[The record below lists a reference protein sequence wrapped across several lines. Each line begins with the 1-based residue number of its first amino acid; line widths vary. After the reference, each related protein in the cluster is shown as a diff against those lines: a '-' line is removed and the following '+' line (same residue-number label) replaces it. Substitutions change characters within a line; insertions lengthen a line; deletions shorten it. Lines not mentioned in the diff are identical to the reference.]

1 MKKKY
6 LKRLIAYQQAE
17 IEKLQQARIPSRES
31 NKTIIEI
38 KLMNEHIIAVCENLT
53 SNQFKELMQM
63 HVDKEKAYITG
74 VQIS

>member
-17 IEKLQQARIPSRES
+17 IEKLQQASIPSRES

-38 KLMNEHIIAVCENLT
+38 KLMNEHIIGVYDNLT